1 MKANPNLDELLC
13 SFMDGELSPRQRTE
27 VQRMAARD
35 PQVGRRLRQLQSCRT
50 LFSALPQVEAPGDM
64 MEQIKLSL
72 ERRTLL
78 QEQPAAPRRSAG
90 ALHLVF
96 RKFVAAAAMFA
107 LLGVLGVVVYQ
118 IVAPVGGPE
127 SPPFATDI
135 PRVRPGEPGASAVPP
150 TVVADAGFSGRLELR
165 TASFASMDAFIRRA
179 VENNALL
186 DSAESGLAGDRR
198 RYHIVGTRDN
208 INHVVASLSS
218 AWQSAG
224 GATLY
229 VDRPG
234 DSATPVAV
242 EAVTADQTVS
252 IIARSSTEAS
262 VEAAQA
268 FAVMNDLARQT
279 PGGELLAMIGEDTG
293 SMLAFA
299 GIPKPRMTKPD
310 DPTKT
315 TLAPSQGQP
324 NASLTIV
331 LLDVE

>member
-35 PQVGRRLRQLQSCRT
+35 QQVGRRLRQLQNCRT
-50 LFSALPQVEAPGDM
+50 LFTALPQVEAPSDM

-78 QEQPAAPRRSAG
+78 QEQPVAPRRSAG
-90 ALHLVF
+90 TLHLVF
-96 RKFVAAAAMFA
+96 RKLVAAAAMFA

-118 IVAPVGGPE
+118 IAAPVAGPE
-127 SPPFATDI
+127 SPPFATDTGRLQPI
-135 PRVRPGEPGASAVPP
+135 GPDWTAVPP

-179 VENNALL
+179 IENVALS
-186 DSAESGLAGDRR
+186 DSTESGAAGDRR
-198 RYHIVGTRDN
+198 RYHIVGTREN
-208 INHVVASLSS
+208 INRLVASLSS

-224 GATLY
+224 AATLY

-234 DSATPVAV
+234 DAPGPVAV
-242 EAVTADQTVS
+242 EAVTPDQTVS
-252 IIARSSTEAS
+252 IIARNSTEAS
-262 VEAAQA
+262 VEAAEA

-279 PGGELLAMIGEDTG
+279 PGDEILAMIGEDTG

-310 DPTKT
+310 DPTNT
-315 TLAPSQGQP
+315 TLASPQGKP

>member
-35 PQVGRRLRQLQSCRT
+35 PQVGRRLRQLQNCRT
-50 LFSALPQVEAPGDM
+50 LFTALPQVEAPGDM
-64 MEQIKLSL
+64 MEQIRLSL

-118 IVAPVGGPE
+118 IVAPVAAPDT
-127 SPPFATDI
+127 PPFATDT
-135 PRVRPGEPGASAVPP
+135 PRSRPVGPDRTVVPSA
-150 TVVADAGFSGRLELR
+150 VVADAGFSGRLELR

-179 VENNALL
+179 VENSALS
-186 DSAESGLAGDRR
+186 DSAESGLAGDGRS
-198 RYHIVGTRDN
+198 YHIVGTRES
-208 INHVVASLSS
+208 INRLVASLGS
-218 AWQSAG
+218 AWQSARA
-224 GATLY
+224 ATLY

-234 DSATPVAV
+234 DSAAPVAV
-242 EAVTADQTVS
+242 EAVTPDQTFS
-252 IIARSSTEAS
+252 IIARNSTEAS
-262 VEAAQA
+262 IEAAEA
-268 FAVMNDLARQT
+268 FAVMNDLAGQT
-279 PGGELLAMIGEDTG
+279 PGSELLAMIGEDTG
-293 SMLAFA
+293 SMVTLA

-315 TLAPSQGQP
+315 TLASPQGKP

>member
-35 PQVGRRLRQLQSCRT
+35 QQVGRRLRQLQSCRT
-50 LFSALPQVEAPGDM
+50 LFAALPQVEAPGDM
-64 MEQIKLSL
+64 IEQIKLSL

-118 IVAPVGGPE
+118 IVAPVAAPE
-127 SPPFATDI
+127 TRPFATDT
-135 PRVRPGEPGASAVPP
+135 PRSQPVGPDRTVLASA
-150 TVVADAGFSGRLELR
+150 VADAGFSGRLELR

-179 VENNALL
+179 IENNALS
-186 DSAESGLAGDRR
+186 DSAESGIAGDRR
-198 RYHIVGTRDN
+198 SYRVVGTRDN
-208 INHVVASLSS
+208 INRLVASLGS

-224 GATLY
+224 AATLY

-234 DSATPVAV
+234 DSAAPVAV
-242 EAVTADQTVS
+242 EAVTPDQTFS
-252 IIARSSTEAS
+252 IIARNSTEAS

-268 FAVMNDLARQT
+268 FAVMNDLAGQT
-279 PGGELLAMIGEDTG
+279 PGSELLAMIGEDTG
-293 SMLAFA
+293 SMLALA

-315 TLAPSQGQP
+315 TLASPQGQP

>member
-13 SFMDGELSPRQRTE
+13 SFMDGELSPRQQTE

-35 PQVGRRLRQLQSCRT
+35 PQVGRRLRQLQNCRT
-50 LFSALPQVEAPGDM
+50 LFTALPQVEAPADM
-64 MEQIKLSL
+64 MEQIKESL

-78 QEQPAAPRRSAG
+78 QEQPVAPRRSVG

-118 IVAPVGGPE
+118 VVAPVKMPVGAPLANDV
-127 SPPFATDI
+127 PP
-135 PRVRPGEPGASAVPP
+135 VRLIEREPSAVPA

-165 TASFASMDAFIRRA
+165 TASLASMDSFIRRA
-179 VENNALL
+179 IENNLL
-186 DSAESGLAGDRR
+186 SDSARSDRIGDRR
-198 RYHIVGTRDN
+198 SYRVVGTRES
-208 INHVVASLSS
+208 INRLVASLSS

-234 DSATPVAV
+234 DAAAPVAV
-242 EAVTADQTVS
+242 EAVTPDQAVS
-252 IIARSSTEAS
+252 IIARNSTEAS
-262 VEAAQA
+262 VEAAEA
-268 FAVMNDLARQT
+268 FAVMNGLAKQT

-293 SMLAFA
+293 SMVAMA

-310 DPTKT
+310 DPTKP
-315 TLAPSQGQP
+315 TLASPQGKP